1 MEILDFLKKYME
13 NIAKYQEEDGM
24 AIEIPGES
32 CAGTSALNPKDR
44 IKYAKRALEGIAL
57 GDCFGQTF
65 FVPDEIACKRIN
77 NREILNEPWHF
88 TDDTVMAIG
97 IYRILEKY
105 GKINQDE
112 LAKVFASNYA
122 LDWHRGYGG
131 TAHSILRNIGEGKDW
146 REAAAEVFDGMGS
159 MGNGGAMR
167 VAPIG
172 AYFADDLDKV
182 LYYARASAEVTH
194 AHIEGIAGAMAAAV
208 ASALILN
215 KKLGCYFGEGETF
228 VRDIADKLP
237 ECDTK
242 YKILTA
248 ASVPR
253 ESSIDFAVSVLGNG
267 MMLTAQDTVPF
278 CLWCAAY
285 HYDSMEEA
293 LWTAVSALGD
303 RDTICAIVGG
313 MVSLYA
319 DKLPQ
324 QWLSYMER
332 PEDSRFFPPEKNGFV
347 HQNEGG

>member
-1 MEILDFLKKYME
+1 
-13 NIAKYQEEDGM
+13 M
-24 AIEIPGES
+24 AFGD
-32 CAGTSALNPKDR
+32 DR
-44 IKYAKRALEGIAL
+44 LRYAKRALDGIAL

-65 FVPDEIACKRIN
+65 FVPDEIACKRIRD
-77 NREILNEPWHF
+77 REILEEPWYF

-105 GKINQDE
+105 GNINQDE
-112 LAKVFASNYA
+112 LAKVFAENYA

-146 REAAAEVFDGMGS
+146 REAATEVFDGMGS
-159 MGNGGAMR
+159 MENGAAMR

-182 LYYARASAEVTH
+182 LSHARASAEVTH
-194 AHIEGIAGAMAAAV
+194 GHREGIAGAMATAV
-208 ASALILN
+208 ASALLLN
-215 KKLGCYFGEGETF
+215 KKLGHYLGEGETF
-228 VRDIADKLP
+228 LRDITDKLP
-237 ECDTK
+237 ESDTK
-242 YKILTA
+242 YKISIA
-248 ASVPR
+248 ASVPK
-253 ESSIDFAVSVLGNG
+253 ESGIDFVVSVLGNG

-285 HYDSMEEA
+285 HYDSVEEA

-332 PEDSRFFPPEKNGFV
+332 PEDSRFFR
-347 HQNEGG
+347 